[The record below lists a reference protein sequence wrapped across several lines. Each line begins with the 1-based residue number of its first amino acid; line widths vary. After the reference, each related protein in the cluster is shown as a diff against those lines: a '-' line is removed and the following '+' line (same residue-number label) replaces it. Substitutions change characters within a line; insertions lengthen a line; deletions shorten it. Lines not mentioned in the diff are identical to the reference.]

1 MNKLSKSQSS
11 KLNAL
16 PTKSAKIRFL
26 TSLEWTRREIADELK
41 IIYQFVRNVQITPVK
56 NEKK

>member
-26 TSLEWTRREIADELK
+26 TSLDWTRREIADK
-41 IIYQFVRNVQITPVK
+41 VGVIYQFVRNVQLMPIK
-56 NEKK
+56 AEKK